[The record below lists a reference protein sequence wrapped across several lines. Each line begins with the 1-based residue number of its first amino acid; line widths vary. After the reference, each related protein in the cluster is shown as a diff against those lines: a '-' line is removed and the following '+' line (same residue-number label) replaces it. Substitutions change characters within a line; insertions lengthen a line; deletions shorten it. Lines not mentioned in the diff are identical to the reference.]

1 MRRACLRNS
10 IDVCLCIDIPAT
22 CDAVQG
28 AHALMHY
35 RVNERFRAVSMT
47 FGSEYIKGRVL
58 DTLEMAGWQQIELLL
73 NSARNAGM
81 LGKSLAKAICG
92 AILLE

>member
-1 MRRACLRNS
+1 
-10 IDVCLCIDIPAT
+10 
-22 CDAVQG
+22 
-28 AHALMHY
+28 MHY

-73 NSARNAGM
+73 NSARNAGL
-81 LGKSLAKAICG
+81 LGKSLAKAIVEQYCWNRLLKQREPFEMRHLCG
-92 AILLE
+92 EGM